1 MSSSKQDYFVHESSY
16 VDGDVEIGAG
26 TKIWHFSHVMPGS
39 QIGRAC
45 RIGQNVVVGPR
56 AVLGNN
62 VKVQNNVSI
71 YEGVVLEDDVFCG
84 PSMVFTNVM
93 TPRSA
98 FPRNT
103 ADDFLPTVVR
113 QGASIGANATIV
125 CGVTIGRH
133 ALVGAG
139 AVVTRDVPDYAIV
152 HGNPARLKGWA
163 CQCGTPIQF
172 LEDAAHCQACRR
184 DYRRSETGE
193 VVIVP
198 ETLPQESAVRLPR
211 TTTCF
216 SMEQYDRLLAE
227 FREAGYQFQTFT
239 RPEIPDRPDRPAL
252 LLRHDIDME
261 LERALEMARVE
272 AAASATATYF
282 FLIRTTHYNLFS
294 REGTDAVRSI
304 LDLGHR
310 VGLHFDCAA
319 YDCSENAAQLASC
332 VAREAEL
339 LSGWFDTTVDIVS
352 FHRPSALVLQGSPRL
367 TAPLKH
373 TYMPEFVEQMHY
385 CSDSRGAF
393 RHGHPLES
401 DGFRRRR
408 PIQLLTHPIWWGPRP
423 IEPAE
428 ALDEFVERRRAS
440 LERSVAANCQAFR
453 RSAESPAA

>member
-1 MSSSKQDYFVHESSY
+1 MSTSEQDYFVHESSY
-16 VDGDVEIGAG
+16 VDGEVAIGAG
-26 TKIWHFSHVMPGS
+26 TKIWHFCHVMS
-39 QIGRAC
+39 ETQIGRDC
-45 RIGQNVVVGPR
+45 RIGQNVVIGPR
-56 AVLGNN
+56 AVVGNN

-103 ADDFLPTVVR
+103 SDDFLPTVVR

-125 CGVTIGRH
+125 CGTTIGRH
-133 ALVGAG
+133 ALIGAG
-139 AVVTRDVPDYAIV
+139 AVVTRDVPDHAIV
-152 HGNPARLKGWA
+152 HGNPARLQGWA
-163 CQCGTPIQF
+163 CQCGARIEFQ
-172 LEDAAHCQACRR
+172 EAIARCAACHR
-184 DYRRSETGE
+184 DYRRSKTGE
-193 VVIVP
+193 VVACP
-198 ETLPQESAVRLPR
+198 ETLKPPR
-211 TTTCF
+211 EVKTPSTSTCF
-216 SMEQYDRLLAE
+216 SMEQYTRLLAE
-227 FREAGYQFQTFT
+227 FQRAGYQFQPFT
-239 RPEIPDRPDRPAL
+239 RPEVPNRRDRPAL

-272 AAASATATYF
+272 AAASAAATYF
-282 FLIRTTHYNLFS
+282 LLIRTTHYNLFS
-294 REGTDAVRSI
+294 REASDAVREI

-319 YDCSENAAQLASC
+319 YDHAESVSQVSSC

-339 LSGWFDTTVDIVS
+339 LSEWFDTTVDIVS
-352 FHRPSALVLQGSPRL
+352 FHRPSAVVLQGSPRL

-373 TYMPEFVEQMHY
+373 TYMAEFVEQMHY

-393 RHGHPLES
+393 HHGHPLES
-401 DGFRRRR
+401 EGFRLRR

-423 IEPAE
+423 IGPEE
-428 ALDEFVERRRAS
+428 ALDEFIGRRRAT

-453 RSAESPAA
+453 RRAESPAA